1 MYIKL
6 IMFVVLW
13 SYDNFFVK
21 IFQQVFGREYDLD
34 LFNIVAVPDFN
45 MLVLWFLHF
54 VIIYSWHFSFLL
66 FVYPLS

>member
-54 VIIYSWHFSFLL
+54 VIIYS
-66 FVYPLS
+66 